1 MANVSWWL
9 LLGDLC
15 LRRVDVE
22 DDLEHSRVDDSSAW
36 WPTEGLWPV
45 CNVRSSTS
53 VEKRRVV
60 IVGVGGGEN
69 GGRKVIVEE
78 DDGVGTRDTGCNV
91 GLEPCFLT
99 WSCALP
105 LSTTGTGRISS
116 SSSPIQHRASA
127 TKTTSSQA
135 PAASSRGSRLLRP
148 ISDCRK
154 SSSTTPIKT
163 LMAWICL
170 FSSSWSIAWAIG
182 IETWVMDS
190 IIVIKRDGVRS
201 TGDVSTRGRS
211 IAWRRAFSYAVR
223 TITSNGDREQYII
236 QNAATNCYA
245 DLKGEVVSSL
255 ISYSWPGK
263 TKRIGKG
270 IIASSNPLT
279 RWKIQVASRSMYRV
293 RPAQVDI
300 MRNPF
305 ILGFLDLRPHVATIL
320 DYPCWLQRG
329 WSRSLLA

>member
-60 IVGVGGGEN
+60 VVGVGGGEN

-135 PAASSRGSRLLRP
+135 PAAADQDC
-148 ISDCRK
+148 SD
-154 SSSTTPIKT
+154 
-163 LMAWICL
+163 
-170 FSSSWSIAWAIG
+170 
-182 IETWVMDS
+182 
-190 IIVIKRDGVRS
+190 
-201 TGDVSTRGRS
+201 
-211 IAWRRAFSYAVR
+211 
-223 TITSNGDREQYII
+223 QY
-236 QNAATNCYA
+236 
-245 DLKGEVVSSL
+245 
-255 ISYSWPGK
+255 
-263 TKRIGKG
+263 
-270 IIASSNPLT
+270 LT
-279 RWKIQVASRSMYRV
+279 AESRV
-293 RPAQVDI
+293 R
-300 MRNPF
+300 RH
-305 ILGFLDLRPHVATIL
+305 L
-320 DYPCWLQRG
+320 
-329 WSRSLLA
+329 